1 MKTIVLYL
9 GNRLECGGGKIKSQG
24 NHLIQLFLR
33 TWYHARRVLEAY
45 MFHVKKCRPLKVNME
60 ATNHPFRKEHDLN
73 QTFRELCAFHVNL
86 QGSFPVQIC
95 NLALL
100 GGWTNPIWKI
110 CSSTWIITPRFG
122 LKIKHIGNHYTPE
135 IEHSPWKIMIGRW
148 VSFWNCLSLGASCW
162 ISGVYL
168 VIFLQSYPYL
178 LDPRPTP
185 KAPQ

>member
-60 ATNHPFRKEHDLN
+60 TTNHPFRKEHYLN
-73 QTFRELCAFHVNL
+73 QTSRELYAFHVNL
-86 QGSFPVQIC
+86 QGFFPVHIC

-100 GGWTNPIWKI
+100 GGFNQPIWKI

-122 LKIKHIGNHYTPE
+122 LKIKHIGNQ
-135 IEHSPWKIMIGRW
+135 SPSWLFFSKATH
-148 VSFWNCLSLGASCW
+148 VCW
-162 ISGVYL
+162 IQDR
-168 VIFLQSYPYL
+168 LQRRRSRTTRRIQTTKRSTFTC
-178 LDPRPTP
+178 LDGD
-185 KAPQ
+185 QH